1 MLLLRLLSSYGEQGK
16 PGTIFCILVTPRSSQ
31 GPQHIIIHLF
41 NADSDGLVLILV
53 QLISSSHFCHGESCP
68 EV

>member
-41 NADSDGLVLILV
+41 NEDSDGLVLILV
-53 QLISSSHFCHGESCP
+53 QLIS
-68 EV
+68 